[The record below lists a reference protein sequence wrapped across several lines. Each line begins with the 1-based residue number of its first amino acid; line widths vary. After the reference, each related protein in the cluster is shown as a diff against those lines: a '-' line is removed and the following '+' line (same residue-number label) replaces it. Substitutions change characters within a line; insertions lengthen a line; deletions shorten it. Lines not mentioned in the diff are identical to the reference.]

1 MSIHLQESALMITRV
16 LTLVAYTALPL
27 VGVLWLGWDWREIV
41 LLYWLEN
48 ISLGAAMFV
57 TLLRTARA
65 TPVATPAETPAET
78 TPEIT
83 PEAPAETTP
92 TTATETTPTTATDPT
107 TLHPAAGLMLAFFFS
122 VHYGMFTLVHGIFV
136 FALITS
142 GFGITTESDRPLNLG
157 SVLLVWA
164 IGGAVQVV
172 AALIGSLPDKR
183 GTSLMMSA
191 YPRIIVLHLT
201 IILGVFAIIMLQWG
215 PAAAIVLIAFHALIT
230 LSTWMLSDRRAK
242 SPLAPQP

>member
-65 TPVATPAETPAET
+65 TPVASPAPAA
-78 TPEIT
+78 T
-83 PEAPAETTP
+83 PEAPAETT
-92 TTATETTPTTATDPT
+92 TGDATEPDPT
-107 TLHPAAGLMLAFFFS
+107 TQHPAAGIMLAFFFS

-136 FALITS
+136 YALIT
-142 GFGITTESDRPLNLG
+142 GGLGPTTESDRPLNLG
-157 SVLLVWA
+157 GVLLVWA

-172 AALIGSLPDKR
+172 AAAIGSLPDKR

-201 IILGVFAIIMLQWG
+201 IILGVFAIIILQWG
-215 PAAAIVLIAFHALIT
+215 AAAAIVLIAIHALIT

>member
-1 MSIHLQESALMITRV
+1 MSIHLQESALMIARV

-78 TPEIT
+78 TPESA
-83 PEAPAETTP
+83 PEAPAETAD
-92 TTATETTPTTATDPT
+92 TTEQTIDPT
-107 TLHPAAGLMLAFFFS
+107 TQHPAAGIMLAFFFS

-136 FALITS
+136 YALITS
-142 GFGITTESDRPLNLG
+142 GFGIATESDRPLNLG

-201 IILGVFAIIMLQWG
+201 IILGVFAIIMLGWG
-215 PAAAIVLIAFHALIT
+215 AAAAIVLIGIHAVIT
-230 LSTWMLSDRRAK
+230 VMTWMLSDRRAK
-242 SPLAPQP
+242 SPLALQP

>member
-1 MSIHLQESALMITRV
+1 MIARV

-65 TPVATPAETPAET
+65 TPVATPAET
-78 TPEIT
+78 TPETT
-83 PEAPAETTP
+83 PEAPAETT
-92 TTATETTPTTATDPT
+92 TTDPT
-107 TLHPAAGLMLAFFFS
+107 TTDPTTQHPAAGLMLAFFFS
-122 VHYGMFTLVHGIFV
+122 VHYGMFTLVHGVFV
-136 FALITS
+136 YLLIT
-142 GFGITTESDRPLNLG
+142 GGLGPATEVDRPLNLG
-157 SVLLVWA
+157 GVFLVWA

-172 AALIGSLPDKR
+172 ASVIGSLPHKR

-201 IILGVFAIIMLQWG
+201 IILGVFAIIMLGWG
-215 PAAAIVLIAFHALIT
+215 AAAAIVLIAFHALIT

>member
-1 MSIHLQESALMITRV
+1 MITRV
-16 LTLVAYTALPL
+16 LTLVAYTALPI
-27 VGVLWLGWDWREIV
+27 VGVVWLGWDWREIV

-65 TPVATPAETPAET
+65 TPVATPAPET
-78 TPEIT
+78 TPVATPAPAAT
-83 PEAPAETTP
+83 PEAPSE
-92 TTATETTPTTATDPT
+92 TTATDPASADPT
-107 TLHPAAGLMLAFFFS
+107 TLHPAAGIMLALFFS
-122 VHYGMFTLVHGIFV
+122 VHYGMFTLVHGLFV
-136 FALITS
+136 FALVTS
-142 GFGITTESDRPLNLG
+142 GFGIPTESDRPLNLG
-157 SVLLVWA
+157 GVLLVWA

-172 AALIGSLPDKR
+172 AAAIGSLPDKR

-215 PAAAIVLIAFHALIT
+215 PAAAIVLIGIHALIT
-230 LSTWMLSDRRAK
+230 LSTWMLADRRAK

>member
-1 MSIHLQESALMITRV
+1 MITRV

-65 TPVATPAETPAET
+65 TPVATPAPETTPAET
-78 TPEIT
+78 TP
-83 PEAPAETTP
+83 
-92 TTATETTPTTATDPT
+92 TETTPTDTTDPT
-107 TLHPAAGLMLAFFFS
+107 TQHPAAGLMLAFFFS
-122 VHYGMFTLVHGIFV
+122 VHYGMFTLVHGVFV
-136 FALITS
+136 YLLIT
-142 GFGITTESDRPLNLG
+142 GGLGPATVTDRPLNLG
-157 SVLLVWA
+157 GVLLVWA

-172 AALIGSLPDKR
+172 AAVIGPLPHKR

-201 IILGVFAIIMLQWG
+201 IILGVFAIIILQWG
-215 PAAAIVLIAFHALIT
+215 AAAAIVLIAIHALIT
-230 LSTWMLSDRRAK
+230 VMTWMLSDRRAK

>member
-1 MSIHLQESALMITRV
+1 MITRV
-16 LTLVAYTALPL
+16 LTLVAYTALPI

-65 TPVATPAETPAET
+65 TPVATPAPETTPVATPAPETTPVATPAET
-78 TPEIT
+78 
-83 PEAPAETTP
+83 AHTTGD
-92 TTATETTPTTATDPT
+92 ATEPDPT

-136 FALITS
+136 YALVT
-142 GFGITTESDRPLNLG
+142 GGIGPISVDPRPLNLG

-172 AALIGSLPDKR
+172 AAAIGSLPEKR

-201 IILGVFAIIMLQWG
+201 IILGVFAIIILQWG
-215 PAAAIVLIAFHALIT
+215 AAAAIMLIAIHALIT

>member
-1 MSIHLQESALMITRV
+1 MITRV

-65 TPVATPAETPAET
+65 TPVATPAETADT
-78 TPEIT
+78 TEQS
-83 PEAPAETTP
+83 
-92 TTATETTPTTATDPT
+92 TDPT
-107 TLHPAAGLMLAFFFS
+107 TQHPAAGLMLAFFFS
-122 VHYGMFTLVHGIFV
+122 VHYGMFTVVHGLFV
-136 FALITS
+136 FALVTS
-142 GFGITTESDRPLNLG
+142 GFGIPTEPDRPLNLG
-157 SVLLVWA
+157 GVLLVWA

-172 AALIGSLPDKR
+172 AAAIGSLPDKR

-242 SPLAPQP
+242 SPLAAQP

>member
-1 MSIHLQESALMITRV
+1 MITRV

-65 TPVATPAETPAET
+65 TPVATPAETADT
-78 TPEIT
+78 TEQS
-83 PEAPAETTP
+83 
-92 TTATETTPTTATDPT
+92 TDPT
-107 TLHPAAGLMLAFFFS
+107 TLHPAAGIMLAFFFS
-122 VHYGMFTLVHGIFV
+122 VHYGMFTLVHGILV
-136 FALITS
+136 YALIT
-142 GFGITTESDRPLNLG
+142 GGLGPATEVDRPLNLG
-157 SVLLVWA
+157 GVLLVWA

-172 AALIGSLPDKR
+172 AAVIGSLPDKR

>member
-1 MSIHLQESALMITRV
+1 MITRV

-65 TPVATPAETPAET
+65 TPVATPAETTA
-78 TPEIT
+78 
-83 PEAPAETTP
+83 EAP
-92 TTATETTPTTATDPT
+92 TEQTTDPT
-107 TLHPAAGLMLAFFFS
+107 TQHPAAGLMLAFFFS
-122 VHYGMFTLVHGIFV
+122 IHYGMFTLVHGISV
-136 FALITS
+136 YALIT
-142 GFGITTESDRPLNLG
+142 GGLGPATETDRPLNLG
-157 SVLLVWA
+157 GVLLVWA

-172 AALIGSLPDKR
+172 AAVIGSLPDKR

-201 IILGVFAIIMLQWG
+201 IILGVFAIIMLGWG

-230 LSTWMLSDRRAK
+230 LSTWMLSDRRTK

>member
-1 MSIHLQESALMITRV
+1 MITRV

-65 TPVATPAETPAET
+65 TPVATPVPAET
-78 TPEIT
+78 AADST
-83 PEAPAETTP
+83 
-92 TTATETTPTTATDPT
+92 TETTTTPDPT
-107 TLHPAAGLMLAFFFS
+107 TLHPAAGIMLALFFAT
-122 VHYGMFTLVHGIFV
+122 HYGMFTLVHGIFV
-136 FALITS
+136 YALIT
-142 GFGITTESDRPLNLG
+142 GGLGPATATDRPLNLG
-157 SVLLVWA
+157 GVLLVWA

-172 AALIGSLPDKR
+172 AALIGLLPHKR

-201 IILGVFAIIMLQWG
+201 IILGVFAIIMLGWG
-215 PAAAIVLIAFHALIT
+215 AAAAIVLIGIHALIT
-230 LSTWMLSDRRAK
+230 VMTWILSDRRTEN
-242 SPLAPQP
+242 PPAPATVGLPHGAR

>member
-1 MSIHLQESALMITRV
+1 MIARV
-16 LTLVAYTALPL
+16 LTLVAFTALPL

-78 TPEIT
+78 TPETT

-92 TTATETTPTTATDPT
+92 TTATDPT
-107 TLHPAAGLMLAFFFS
+107 TQHPAAGIMLAFFFS
-122 VHYGMFTLVHGIFV
+122 IHYGMFTLVHGIFV
-136 FALITS
+136 YALITS

-157 SVLLVWA
+157 GVLLVWA

-172 AALIGSLPDKR
+172 AAIIGSLPDKR

-215 PAAAIVLIAFHALIT
+215 PAAAIVLIGIHALVT

-242 SPLAPQP
+242 SLLAPQP